1 MGSAVLL
8 RSKATSRQRKSSS
21 LIRSASSTSTSPK
34 CRPPRESSTS
44 SWRSTE
50 LRSSPSSNLPKKP
63 IVSPHRP
70 SWSPW
75 SKAVPYKIHTVL
87 TDNGIQFRLPPRQ
100 ANAPNAPYMTHM
112 FALRCRE
119 HGIEHRF
126 TKINHPWTNG
136 QVERMNRTTQ
146 GRNRQ
151 TLSLRRSRPVAPPS
165 RRLRRR
171 LQFRT
176 PSEDPQR
183 PHAIRVRLKMLDFR
197 ARPIQT
203 QPTPSNAGTEHLGNG
218 ELRAEGA
225 GRCPDV
231 RLRVGRRASFG
242 FAGPP

>member
-21 LIRSASSTSTSPK
+21 LIRSVSSTSTSPK

-63 IVSPHRP
+63 IVLPHRP

-87 TDNGIQFRLPPRQ
+87 TEHPVPVATATSKCAERAIYDAHVRSALPRARYRTPIHQDQSSLDQR
-100 ANAPNAPYMTHM
+100 PG
-112 FALRCRE
+112 R
-119 HGIEHRF
+119 
-126 TKINHPWTNG
+126 TN
-136 QVERMNRTTQ
+136 EPHDQ

-165 RRLRRR
+165 RRLPRR

-203 QPTPSNAGTEHLGNG
+203 QPTPSNAGTEHLGPPASAG
-218 ELRAEGA
+218 GRFKQGA
-225 GRCPDV
+225 AHRTPN
-231 RLRVGRRASFG
+231 SFAKYSCLS
-242 FAGPP
+242 F

>member
-50 LRSSPSSNLPKKP
+50 LRSSPSSNLPKSQSCYRIGLPGRLGQSRSLQNPYGAHRWHPVPFATATSKCAERAIYDAHVRSALPRARYRTP
-63 IVSPHRP
+63 IHQDQSSLDQRPGRTNEPH
-70 SWSPW
+70 
-75 SKAVPYKIHTVL
+75 
-87 TDNGIQFRLPPRQ
+87 D
-100 ANAPNAPYMTHM
+100 
-112 FALRCRE
+112 
-119 HGIEHRF
+119 
-126 TKINHPWTNG
+126 
-136 QVERMNRTTQ
+136 Q

-203 QPTPSNAGTEHLGNG
+203 QPTPSNAGTEHLG
-218 ELRAEGA
+218 R
-225 GRCPDV
+225 
-231 RLRVGRRASFG
+231 RLITA
-242 FAGPP
+242 

>member
-21 LIRSASSTSTSPK
+21 PIRSASSTSTSPK

-70 SWSPW
+70 
-75 SKAVPYKIHTVL
+75 
-87 TDNGIQFRLPPRQ
+87 
-100 ANAPNAPYMTHM
+100 
-112 FALRCRE
+112 
-119 HGIEHRF
+119 RF

-136 QVERMNRTTQ
+136 QVERMNRTIKDATVK
-146 GRNRQ
+146 RYHYE
-151 TLSLRRSRPVAPPS
+151 RSRPVAPPS

-203 QPTPSNAGTEHLGNG
+203 QPTPSNAGTEHLGFFVFNHPRT
-218 ELRAEGA
+218 L
-225 GRCPDV
+225 P
-231 RLRVGRRASFG
+231 LT
-242 FAGPP
+242 